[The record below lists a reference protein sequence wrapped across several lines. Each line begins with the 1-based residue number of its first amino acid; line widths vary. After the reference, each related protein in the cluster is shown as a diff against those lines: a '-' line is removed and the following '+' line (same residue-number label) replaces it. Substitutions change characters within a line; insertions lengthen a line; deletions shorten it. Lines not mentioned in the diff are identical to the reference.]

1 MQLHEIKSF
10 HKMKHGHRIG
20 RGGKRGTYSGRGIK
34 GQRARAGSK
43 IRPAVRDILKKIP
56 KLRGYKF
63 KSFRQQPAVLNLSV
77 LNARFKEGDEVSPKS
92 LFEKRLVRK
101 IKGALPKVKILGT
114 GDLQKKLI
122 FKDIAFSKSAAAKW
136 KRI

>member
-1 MQLHEIKSF
+1 MQLHDIKPA
-10 HKMKHGHRIG
+10 HKAKRGYRVG